1 MTKAIHPDVLAQ
13 LDELDLDAATPLIV
27 SDADEVL
34 IEFMVA
40 LESYLERNGMFFDW
54 SSFALSG
61 NIRRRDDDSTV
72 DHEVVKSHLE
82 EFFATHAHEMTP
94 VPGAAEALAGLSERA
109 QIVILTNVPLAQR
122 EVRRRSLSSHGMDYP
137 VIANIGSK
145 GAPVR
150 HMAERVEAPVFF
162 LDDIPRNHTSV
173 ALAAERVLRIHFV
186 ADPRLAEMLEPAED
200 SHYRSDDWPSARAII
215 ERVLDEHGY

>member
-13 LDELDLDAATPLIV
+13 LDELELDAATPLIV

-72 DHEVVKSHLE
+72 DHEVVKGHLE
-82 EFFATHAHEMTP
+82 EFFAAHAHEMKP
-94 VPGAAEALAGLSERA
+94 VPGAAEALAGLSRRA
-109 QIVILTNVPLAQR
+109 QIVILTNVPLRQR
-122 EVRRRSLSSHGMDYP
+122 EARRRSLAGHGMDYP
-137 VIANIGSK
+137 VIANIGGK

-150 HMAERVEAPVFF
+150 QMAGRVEAPVFF

-173 ALAAERVLRIHFV
+173 ALAAERVLRLHFV
-186 ADPRLAEMLEPAED
+186 ADRRLAEMLEPAED
-200 SHYRSDDWPSARAII
+200 SHYRADDWPSARAII

>member
-13 LDELDLDAATPLIV
+13 LDELDLDAATPLVI

-40 LESYLERNGMFFDW
+40 LEGYLERNDMFFDW

-61 NIRRRDDDSTV
+61 NIRRRDDESPV
-72 DHEVVKSHLE
+72 DHEVVKGHLMT
-82 EFFATHAHEMTP
+82 FFAAHAHEMTA
-94 VPGAAEALAGLSERA
+94 VPGAAEALAELSRRV
-109 QIVILTNVPLAQR
+109 QIVILSNVPLEQR
-122 EVRRRSLSSHGMDYP
+122 EVRIRSLVGHGMDYP
-137 VIANIGSK
+137 VIANIGGK

-150 HMAERVEAPVFF
+150 YMAERVEAPVFF

-186 ADPRLAEMLEPAED
+186 ADPRLAELLEAAED
-200 SHYRSDDWPSARAII
+200 SHYRTDDWPSARAII
-215 ERVLDEHGY
+215 ERELDEQGY